1 MGEVADTMTKKK
13 KKGRPS
19 LLDLQKRA
27 IKQQQLQQQQ
37 NNHHDDPRSGSKNPN
52 SPNSG
57 TRSKRRN
64 PNPNGVSSSGS
75 PWIKDEDEE
84 DDDERREK
92 KHRLLHGLNSHS
104 HRHSPNSQSG
114 GSDLNL
120 DETPV
125 NRRKIGGGGGGS
137 GFTGEKGT
145 KATDILQGSPV
156 ESGPTTPL
164 PDKKLLVFILDRL
177 QKKDTYGVYS
187 DPVDPE
193 ELPDYHEII
202 TNPMDFSTVR
212 KKLDSGAYASLEQFE
227 FDSFELVRLLLV
239 LKFLWKLLGIF
250 IFKFSCSFLYGDPLL
265 DVVWRLGVHV
275 LCSLGCRRNADPKVV
290 FRSSV
295 PSGPATLQGDVFLI
309 CSNAMEYNSSD
320 TVYYRQA
327 RAIQELAKKD
337 FENLRQDSDDEEPQ
351 SQQEQQQPKV
361 ARRGRPPKKQ
371 PEPSSIDRTASE
383 LSADALIPGGD
394 SSNKFSGAYNLR
406 KTPPSNKFRQAE
418 TSVRINHNSET
429 QSGWSVDWENEF
441 PPSVVK
447 AVNKYGMKH
456 FNVDDNRRDTYN
468 HLPTST
474 QEPSVLTTLEDELKQ
489 LIPVGLNT
497 EYGYARSLARYAAN
511 LGPVA
516 WKVASK
522 RIGTALPSGV
532 KFGLGWVGDNPAG
545 TEEDEPQKQTV
556 LVPSLGKQK
565 CSNDLASGDHS
576 NRILSPTAS
585 VSSAFIGNRH
595 SSAQGIEEIAP
606 SRVLNR
612 ETEFPSSSTSRQ
624 AGPLIKPESSNRG
637 FSGFSHSPSPMI
649 GATSQQQQ
657 NLTNESIPG
666 SQQQGLLFPYNKQ
679 EFHRFPPDLNA
690 RLVSPNSPGAN
701 QQTSSSSSQHPD
713 LALQL

>member
-1 MGEVADTMTKKK
+1 MGEVAETMTKKK

-27 IKQQQLQQQQ
+27 IKQQQQLQQQHHR
-37 NNHHDDPRSGSKNPN
+37 NNNNRDDHHRSGSKNPN

-57 TRSKRRN
+57 TRSKRGN

-75 PWIKDEDEE
+75 PLSEE
-84 DDDERREK
+84 DDDEDERREK
-92 KHRLLHGLNSHS
+92 KHKLLYGLNSHS
-104 HRHSPNSQSG
+104 NRHSPNPQSR

-125 NRRKIGGGGGGS
+125 NRRKIVGGGGGS
-137 GFTGEKGT
+137 GFTGEKAS
-145 KATDILQGSPV
+145 KATDILQESPV
-156 ESGPTTPL
+156 ESGGPTTPL
-164 PDKKLLVFILDRL
+164 PDKQLLVFILDRL

-202 TNPMDFSTVR
+202 TNPMDFSTLR

-227 FDSFELVRLLLV
+227 
-239 LKFLWKLLGIF
+239 
-250 IFKFSCSFLYGDPLL
+250 
-265 DVVWRLGVHV
+265 
-275 LCSLGCRRNADPKVV
+275 
-290 FRSSV
+290 
-295 PSGPATLQGDVFLI
+295 GDVFLI

-337 FENLRQDSDDEEPQ
+337 FENLRRDSDDEEPQ
-351 SQQEQQQPKV
+351 SQQEQQQQQPKV
-361 ARRGRPPKKQ
+361 ARRGRPPKKHL
-371 PEPSSIDRTASE
+371 EPSSIDRTASE
-383 LSADALIPGGD
+383 ISADAALIPGGD
-394 SSNKFSGAYNLR
+394 SSNRFSGAYNLR
-406 KTPPSNKFRQAE
+406 KTPPSHKFRQAE

-456 FNVDDNRRDTYN
+456 FNVDENRRDTYN

-489 LIPVGLNT
+489 LIPVGLTT

-516 WKVASK
+516 WKMASK
-522 RIGTALPSGV
+522 RIETVLPPGI
-532 KFGLGWVGDNPAG
+532 KYGPGWVEENPAG
-545 TEEDEPQKQTV
+545 TEEAEPQKQTV
-556 LVPSLGKQK
+556 LGKQK
-565 CSNDLASGDHS
+565 CSNDLASDDHT
-576 NRILSPTAS
+576 NRILSPTSS

-595 SSAQGIEEIAP
+595 SSSSFQGIEVTAP
-606 SRVLNR
+606 SRA
-612 ETEFPSSSTSRQ
+612 FPSSSRQ
-624 AGPLIKPESSNRG
+624 AGPLIKPESSNGLTRG
-637 FSGFSHSPSPMI
+637 FSGFSHTPTPMV
-649 GATSQQQQ
+649 GVTRQQQP
-657 NLTNESIPG
+657 NLTNETMPG
-666 SQQQGLLFPYNKQ
+666 SQQQQGLLFPYNKQ
-679 EFHRFPPDLNA
+679 EFDRFPPDLNA

-701 QQTSSSSSQHPD
+701 QQTGSSSSQHPD

>member
-1 MGEVADTMTKKK
+1 MGEVAETMTKKK

-37 NNHHDDPRSGSKNPN
+37 QQHHHRNNNHDDHRSGSKNPN

-57 TRSKRRN
+57 ARSKRRN
-64 PNPNGVSSSGS
+64 PNPNGVSSSDS
-75 PWIKDEDEE
+75 PLSDE

-92 KHRLLHGLNSHS
+92 KHKLLYGLNSHS
-104 HRHSPNSQSG
+104 NRHSPNSQSR
-114 GSDLNL
+114 GSDPNL
-120 DETPV
+120 DESPV
-125 NRRKIGGGGGGS
+125 NRRKIGVGGGGS
-137 GFTGEKGT
+137 GFTGEKAS

-156 ESGPTTPL
+156 ESGGPTTPL
-164 PDKKLLVFILDRL
+164 PDKQLLVFILDRL

-227 FDSFELVRLLLV
+227 
-239 LKFLWKLLGIF
+239 
-250 IFKFSCSFLYGDPLL
+250 
-265 DVVWRLGVHV
+265 
-275 LCSLGCRRNADPKVV
+275 
-290 FRSSV
+290 
-295 PSGPATLQGDVFLI
+295 GDVFLI

-351 SQQEQQQPKV
+351 SQQEQQQQQPKV

-371 PEPSSIDRTASE
+371 LEPSSIDRTASE
-383 LSADALIPGGD
+383 ISADALIPGGD
-394 SSNKFSGAYNLR
+394 SSNRFSGAYNLR
-406 KTPPSNKFRQAE
+406 KTPPSHKFRQAE

-468 HLPTST
+468 QLPTST

-489 LIPVGLNT
+489 LIPVGLTT

-511 LGPVA
+511 LGPAA
-516 WKVASK
+516 WKIASK
-522 RIGTALPSGV
+522 RIETVLPPGI
-532 KFGLGWVGDNPAG
+532 KYGPGWVEENPAG
-545 TEEDEPQKQTV
+545 TEEDEPRKQTV
-556 LVPSLGKQK
+556 LGKQK
-565 CSNDLASGDHS
+565 CSNDLASDDHS

-595 SSAQGIEEIAP
+595 SSSSQGIEETAP
-606 SRVLNR
+606 SRV
-612 ETEFPSSSTSRQ
+612 FPSSSSSRQ
-624 AGPLIKPESSNRG
+624 AGPLIKPESSNGLTRG
-637 FSGFSHSPSPMI
+637 FGGFSHTPSPMVGVTRQKQPNI
-649 GATSQQQQ
+649 TSE
-657 NLTNESIPG
+657 TIPV
-666 SQQQGLLFPYNKQ
+666 SQQQGLFFPYNKQ
-679 EFHRFPPDLNA
+679 EFDRFPPDLNA
-690 RLVSPNSPGAN
+690 RLVSPSSPGAN
-701 QQTSSSSSQHPD
+701 QQTGSSSSQHPD

>member
-1 MGEVADTMTKKK
+1 MST
-13 KKGRPS
+13 
-19 LLDLQKRA
+19 
-27 IKQQQLQQQQ
+27 QQHHR
-37 NNHHDDPRSGSKNPN
+37 NNHDDPRSGPQNPN

-75 PWIKDEDEE
+75 PWIKDDDEE

-120 DETPV
+120 DETPEASF
-125 NRRKIGGGGGGS
+125 NRRKIGGGGGGGS
-137 GFTGEKGT
+137 GFAGEKAS

-227 FDSFELVRLLLV
+227 
-239 LKFLWKLLGIF
+239 
-250 IFKFSCSFLYGDPLL
+250 
-265 DVVWRLGVHV
+265 
-275 LCSLGCRRNADPKVV
+275 
-290 FRSSV
+290 
-295 PSGPATLQGDVFLI
+295 GDVFLI

-351 SQQEQQQPKV
+351 SQQEQQQQQQQQPKV

-383 LSADALIPGGD
+383 ISADALIPGGD

-468 HLPTST
+468 HLSTST

-516 WKVASK
+516 WKIASK
-522 RIGTALPSGV
+522 RIGTALPPGV
-532 KFGLGWVGDNPAG
+532 KFGPGWVGDNPSG
-545 TEEDEPQKQTV
+545 TEEDDSQKQT
-556 LVPSLGKQK
+556 LLGKQK
-565 CSNDLASGDHS
+565 CSNDLASDDHS
-576 NRILSPTAS
+576 NRILSPAAS

-595 SSAQGIEEIAP
+595 SSSAQGIEETAP
-606 SRVLNR
+606 SRVLVS
-612 ETEFPSSSTSRQ
+612 EFPSSSSSRQ

-649 GATSQQQQ
+649 GVTSQQQP
-657 NLTNESIPG
+657 NSTTEAVPG

-690 RLVSPNSPGAN
+690 RIVSPNSPGAN

>member
-27 IKQQQLQQQQ
+27 IKQQQLQQHRNQDD
-37 NNHHDDPRSGSKNPN
+37 HHQHHRSGSKNPN
-52 SPNSG
+52 SLNHAPNSAS
-57 TRSKRRN
+57 RSKRRN
-64 PNPNGVSSSGS
+64 PNSNGDS
-75 PWIKDEDEE
+75 PWIKDEDDNNNIEDN

-92 KHRLLHGLNSHS
+92 KHKLLHGLNSHHQS
-104 HRHSPNSQSG
+104 HRHSPNSQS
-114 GSDLNL
+114 DLNL
-120 DETPV
+120 DETPEASV
-125 NRRKIGGGGGGS
+125 KFSGGS
-137 GFTGEKGT
+137 NHTGEKAS

-212 KKLDSGAYASLEQFE
+212 KKLDSAAYASLEQFE
-227 FDSFELVRLLLV
+227 R
-239 LKFLWKLLGIF
+239 
-250 IFKFSCSFLYGDPLL
+250 
-265 DVVWRLGVHV
+265 
-275 LCSLGCRRNADPKVV
+275 
-290 FRSSV
+290 
-295 PSGPATLQGDVFLI
+295 DVFLI
-309 CSNAMEYNSSD
+309 CTNAMEYNSSD

-351 SQQEQQQPKV
+351 SSQQQQQQPKV

-383 LSADALIPGGD
+383 ISADTLGGGD

-406 KTPPSNKFRQAE
+406 KAPPYKFRQAE
-418 TSVRINHNSET
+418 SSVRINNNSET
-429 QSGWSVDWENEF
+429 QSGWSIDWENEF
-441 PPSVVK
+441 PSSVVK

-468 HLPTST
+468 HLSTSS

-516 WKVASK
+516 WKVASR
-522 RIGTALPSGV
+522 RIETVLPPGI
-532 KFGLGWVGDNPAG
+532 KFGLGWVGENPAG
-545 TEEDEPQKQTV
+545 PEEDDNSQKQN
-556 LVPSLGKQK
+556 LVMSSGKQK
-565 CSNDLASGDHS
+565 CSNDLASDDHS

-595 SSAQGIEEIAP
+595 SSSQTIEETAP
-606 SRVLNR
+606 PPARVLNP
-612 ETEFPSSSTSRQ
+612 ETDHPSSSSSRQ
-624 AGPLIKPESSNRG
+624 AGPLIKLENSNGLIRG
-637 FSGFSHSPSPMI
+637 FGGFSHNANQMLGTARQQQQQEEANVSNEATPS
-649 GATSQQQQ
+649 SQQQQ
-657 NLTNESIPG
+657 
-666 SQQQGLLFPYNKQ
+666 GLMFPYTKQ

-690 RLVSPNSPGAN
+690 RLVSPNSPGSN
-701 QQTSSSSSQHPD
+701 QQTGSSSSQHPD

>member
-27 IKQQQLQQQQ
+27 IKQQQQQHR
-37 NNHHDDPRSGSKNPN
+37 NNNNDDPRSGSKNPN
-52 SPNSG
+52 SPTS
-57 TRSKRRN
+57 RSKRRN

-75 PWIKDEDEE
+75 PWIKDEDDE
-84 DDDERREK
+84 DERREK

-114 GSDLNL
+114 GSDLNR
-120 DETPV
+120 DEAPEGSV
-125 NRRKIGGGGGGS
+125 NRRKIGGGGS
-137 GFTGEKGT
+137 GFTGEKAS
-145 KATDILQGSPV
+145 KATDIPQGSPV

-212 KKLDSGAYASLEQFE
+212 KKLDSGAYASFEQFE
-227 FDSFELVRLLLV
+227 
-239 LKFLWKLLGIF
+239 
-250 IFKFSCSFLYGDPLL
+250 
-265 DVVWRLGVHV
+265 
-275 LCSLGCRRNADPKVV
+275 
-290 FRSSV
+290 
-295 PSGPATLQGDVFLI
+295 GDVFLI

-351 SQQEQQQPKV
+351 SQQEQQQQQQQPKV
-361 ARRGRPPKKQ
+361 PRRGRPPKKQ
-371 PEPSSIDRTASE
+371 PEPSSLDRTASE
-383 LSADALIPGGD
+383 ISADALIPG
-394 SSNKFSGAYNLR
+394 SYNLR

-456 FNVDDNRRDTYN
+456 FNVDENRRDTYN
-468 HLPTST
+468 HLPAST

-516 WKVASK
+516 WKIASK
-522 RIGTALPSGV
+522 RIGTTLPSGV
-532 KFGLGWVGDNPAG
+532 KFGQGWVGENPAG
-545 TEEDEPQKQTV
+545 TEEDDPQKQTV
-556 LVPSLGKQK
+556 VMPSLGKQK
-565 CSNDLASGDHS
+565 FSNDLPSDDHS

-595 SSAQGIEEIAP
+595 SSSQGIEETAP
-606 SRVLNR
+606 AARVLNR
-612 ETEFPSSSTSRQ
+612 ETEFPSSSSSRQ
-624 AGPLIKPESSNRG
+624 GGPLIKPESSNRG

-649 GATSQQQQ
+649 GVTSQQQA
-657 NLTNESIPG
+657 NLTNEAIPG

-690 RLVSPNSPGAN
+690 RIVSPNSPGAN

>member
-1 MGEVADTMTKKK
+1 MGEVAETMTKKK

-27 IKQQQLQQQQ
+27 IKQQQQQQHHR
-37 NNHHDDPRSGSKNPN
+37 NNHDDHRSGSKNPN

-64 PNPNGVSSSGS
+64 PNPNGVSSSDS
-75 PWIKDEDEE
+75 PLSEE

-92 KHRLLHGLNSHS
+92 KHKLLYGLNSHS
-104 HRHSPNSQSG
+104 NRHSPNPQSR

-120 DETPV
+120 EETPV
-125 NRRKIGGGGGGS
+125 NRRKIGGDGGGGS
-137 GFTGEKGT
+137 GFTGEKAS

-156 ESGPTTPL
+156 ESGGPTTTL
-164 PDKKLLVFILDRL
+164 PDKQLLVFILDRL

-212 KKLDSGAYASLEQFE
+212 KKLDSGAYATLEQFE
-227 FDSFELVRLLLV
+227 LVPLSLSAV
-239 LKFLWKLLGIF
+239 LKFQLQKVLLLGIF
-250 IFKFSCSFLYGDPLL
+250 ISERSYSFLWLV
-265 DVVWRLGVHV
+265 DVVCVH
-275 LCSLGCRRNADPKVV
+275 
-290 FRSSV
+290 
-295 PSGPATLQGDVFLI
+295 GDVFLI

-337 FENLRQDSDDEEPQ
+337 FENLRRDSDDEEPQ
-351 SQQEQQQPKV
+351 SQQDQQQQPKV
-361 ARRGRPPKKQ
+361 ARRGRPPKKH

-383 LSADALIPGGD
+383 ISADALIPGGD
-394 SSNKFSGAYNLR
+394 GSNRFSGAYNLR
-406 KTPPSNKFRQAE
+406 KTPPSHKFRQAE

-456 FNVDDNRRDTYN
+456 FNVDENKRDTYN
-468 HLPTST
+468 HLPAST

-489 LIPVGLNT
+489 LIPVGLTT

-516 WKVASK
+516 WKIASK
-522 RIGTALPSGV
+522 RIETVLPPGI
-532 KFGLGWVGDNPAG
+532 KYGPGWVEENPAG
-545 TEEDEPQKQTV
+545 TEEDNEPQKQTV
-556 LVPSLGKQK
+556 LGKHK
-565 CSNDLASGDHS
+565 CSNDLASNDYS

-595 SSAQGIEEIAP
+595 SSSQGIEETAAP
-606 SRVLNR
+606 SRA
-612 ETEFPSSSTSRQ
+612 FPSASSSRQ
-624 AGPLIKPESSNRG
+624 AGPMIKPESSINGLTRG
-637 FSGFSHSPSPMI
+637 FSGFGHSPSPMI
-649 GATSQQQQ
+649 GATRQKQP
-657 NLTNESIPG
+657 NLANETMPG
-666 SQQQGLLFPYNKQ
+666 PQQQGMLFPYNKQ
-679 EFHRFPPDLNA
+679 EFDRFPPDLNA
-690 RLVSPNSPGAN
+690 MLVSPNSPGAN
-701 QQTSSSSSQHPD
+701 QQTGSSSSQHPD

>member
-1 MGEVADTMTKKK
+1 MEKAHIFSCGLLELMMMMLFDN
-13 KKGRPS
+13 S
-19 LLDLQKRA
+19 LQ
-27 IKQQQLQQQQ
+27 
-37 NNHHDDPRSGSKNPN
+37 
-52 SPNSG
+52 
-57 TRSKRRN
+57 
-64 PNPNGVSSSGS
+64 
-75 PWIKDEDEE
+75 
-84 DDDERREK
+84 
-92 KHRLLHGLNSHS
+92 
-104 HRHSPNSQSG
+104 
-114 GSDLNL
+114 
-120 DETPV
+120 
-125 NRRKIGGGGGGS
+125 
-137 GFTGEKGT
+137 GEKGS
-145 KATDILQGSPV
+145 KATDILQGSPG

-202 TNPMDFSTVR
+202 TNPMDFSTLR

-227 FDSFELVRLLLV
+227 
-239 LKFLWKLLGIF
+239 
-250 IFKFSCSFLYGDPLL
+250 
-265 DVVWRLGVHV
+265 
-275 LCSLGCRRNADPKVV
+275 
-290 FRSSV
+290 
-295 PSGPATLQGDVFLI
+295 GDVFLI

-351 SQQEQQQPKV
+351 SQQEQQQQQQQQPKV

-371 PEPSSIDRTASE
+371 LEPSSIDRTASE
-383 LSADALIPGGD
+383 ISADALIP
-394 SSNKFSGAYNLR
+394 GAYNLR

-516 WKVASK
+516 WKIASK

-532 KFGLGWVGDNPAG
+532 KFGVGWVGDNPTG
-545 TEEDEPQKQTV
+545 TEEEDPQKQT
-556 LVPSLGKQK
+556 PSLGKQK
-565 CSNDLASGDHS
+565 CFNDLASGDHS
-576 NRILSPTAS
+576 NRIISPTAS

-595 SSAQGIEEIAP
+595 SSSAQGIEETAQT
-606 SRVLNR
+606 RGMMDR
-612 ETEFPSSSTSRQ
+612 ETEYPSSSSSSRQ

-637 FSGFSHSPSPMI
+637 FSGFNHSPSPMI
-649 GATSQQQQ
+649 GATGQQQP
-657 NLTNESIPG
+657 NSTTKAIPG
-666 SQQQGLLFPYNKQ
+666 LQQQGLLFPYNKQ

-690 RLVSPNSPGAN
+690 RIVSPNSPGAN

>member
-1 MGEVADTMTKKK
+1 MGEVAETMTKKK

-37 NNHHDDPRSGSKNPN
+37 HHRNNRDDHRSASKNPN

-57 TRSKRRN
+57 ARSKRRN

-75 PWIKDEDEE
+75 PLSEE

-92 KHRLLHGLNSHS
+92 KHKLLYGLNSHS
-104 HRHSPNSQSG
+104 NRHSPNSQSR
-114 GSDLNL
+114 GSDPNL
-120 DETPV
+120 DESPI

-137 GFTGEKGT
+137 GFTGEKAS

-156 ESGPTTPL
+156 ESGGPTTPL
-164 PDKKLLVFILDRL
+164 PDKQLLVFILDRL

-202 TNPMDFSTVR
+202 TNPMDFSTLR
-212 KKLDSGAYASLEQFE
+212 KKLDAGAYASLEQFE
-227 FDSFELVRLLLV
+227 
-239 LKFLWKLLGIF
+239 
-250 IFKFSCSFLYGDPLL
+250 
-265 DVVWRLGVHV
+265 
-275 LCSLGCRRNADPKVV
+275 
-290 FRSSV
+290 
-295 PSGPATLQGDVFLI
+295 GDVFLI

-337 FENLRQDSDDEEPQ
+337 FENLRRDSDDEEPQ
-351 SQQEQQQPKV
+351 SQQEQQQQQPKV

-371 PEPSSIDRTASE
+371 LEQSSIDRTASE
-383 LSADALIPGGD
+383 ISADALIPGGD
-394 SSNKFSGAYNLR
+394 SSNRFSGAYNLR
-406 KTPPSNKFRQAE
+406 TTPPSHKFRQAE

-456 FNVDDNRRDTYN
+456 FNVDENRRDTYN

-489 LIPVGLNT
+489 LIPVGLTT

-511 LGPVA
+511 LGPAA
-516 WKVASK
+516 WKIASK
-522 RIGTALPSGV
+522 RIETVLPPGI
-532 KFGLGWVGDNPAG
+532 KYGPGWVEENPAG
-545 TEEDEPQKQTV
+545 TEENETRKQAV
-556 LVPSLGKQK
+556 LGKQK
-565 CSNDLASGDHS
+565 CSNDLASDDHT

-595 SSAQGIEEIAP
+595 SSSSQGIEETTAP
-606 SRVLNR
+606 SRA
-612 ETEFPSSSTSRQ
+612 FPSASSSRQ
-624 AGPLIKPESSNRG
+624 TGPLIKPESSNGLTRG

-649 GATSQQQQ
+649 GVTRQQQP
-657 NLTNESIPG
+657 NLTNETMQG

-679 EFHRFPPDLNA
+679 EFDRFPPDLNA
-690 RLVSPNSPGAN
+690 RLVSPNSPGPN
-701 QQTSSSSSQHPD
+701 QQTGSSSSQHPD

>member
-27 IKQQQLQQQQ
+27 LKQQQLQHHHHHQ
-37 NNHHDDPRSGSKNPN
+37 HDDLRSGASKNP
-52 SPNSG
+52 SSLFHSSS
-57 TRSKRRN
+57 RSKRRN
-64 PNPNGVSSSGS
+64 PNSNGVSSDS
-75 PWIKDEDEE
+75 PSIKDDDDGEFHNNDE

-120 DETPV
+120 DETPEAAV
-125 NRRKIGGGGGGS
+125 NRRKIAGS
-137 GFTGEKGT
+137 DYTGEKAS

-212 KKLDSGAYASLEQFE
+212 KKLESGAYASLEQFE
-227 FDSFELVRLLLV
+227 R
-239 LKFLWKLLGIF
+239 
-250 IFKFSCSFLYGDPLL
+250 
-265 DVVWRLGVHV
+265 
-275 LCSLGCRRNADPKVV
+275 
-290 FRSSV
+290 
-295 PSGPATLQGDVFLI
+295 DVFLI
-309 CSNAMEYNSSD
+309 CANAMEYNSAD

-351 SQQEQQQPKV
+351 NQQNQQQQQQQQQPKV

-383 LSADALIPGGD
+383 ISADALIPGGD

-406 KTPPSNKFRQAE
+406 KAPPLYKFRQAE
-418 TSVRINHNSET
+418 SSVRINHNSET
-429 QSGWSVDWENEF
+429 QSGSGWSIDWENEF
-441 PPSVVK
+441 PSSVVK

-468 HLPTST
+468 HLSTST

-497 EYGYARSLARYAAN
+497 EYGYARSLSRYAAN

-516 WKVASK
+516 WKIASR
-522 RIGTALPSGV
+522 RIETVLPSGI
-532 KFGLGWVGDNPAG
+532 KFGFGWVGENPAG
-545 TEEDEPQKQTV
+545 PEEDDSQKQN
-556 LVPSLGKQK
+556 LLMSSGKQK
-565 CSNDLASGDHS
+565 CSNDLASDDHS

-585 VSSAFIGNRH
+585 VSSAFIGNRQH
-595 SSAQGIEEIAP
+595 SSSQGVEETAP
-606 SRVLNR
+606 PPARALNQ
-612 ETEFPSSSTSRQ
+612 ETEYPSSSSSRQ
-624 AGPLIKPESSNRG
+624 SGLPINPEGSNGLIRG
-637 FSGFSHSPSPMI
+637 FGGFSHNPNQMFGI
-649 GATSQQQQ
+649 ARQQQP
-657 NLTNESIPG
+657 NKTNEATPG
-666 SQQQGLLFPYNKQ
+666 SQQQGLLFPHKQ

-690 RLVSPNSPGAN
+690 RLVSPNSPGSN
-701 QQTSSSSSQHPD
+701 QQTGSSSSQHPD

>member
-27 IKQQQLQQQQ
+27 IKQQQLQQQHHR
-37 NNHHDDPRSGSKNPN
+37 NNHDDPRSASQNPN

-64 PNPNGVSSSGS
+64 PNPNGVSSSDA
-75 PWIKDEDEE
+75 PWIKDDDEE

-92 KHRLLHGLNSHS
+92 KHRLLHGLNSHY

-120 DETPV
+120 DETPEASF
-125 NRRKIGGGGGGS
+125 NRRKIGVGGGGS
-137 GFTGEKGT
+137 GFTGEKAS

-227 FDSFELVRLLLV
+227 
-239 LKFLWKLLGIF
+239 
-250 IFKFSCSFLYGDPLL
+250 
-265 DVVWRLGVHV
+265 
-275 LCSLGCRRNADPKVV
+275 
-290 FRSSV
+290 
-295 PSGPATLQGDVFLI
+295 GDVFLI

-337 FENLRQDSDDEEPQ
+337 FENLRQESDDEEPQ
-351 SQQEQQQPKV
+351 SQQEQQQQQQQQPKV

-383 LSADALIPGGD
+383 ISADALIPGGD

-468 HLPTST
+468 HLSTCT

-516 WKVASK
+516 WKIASK

-532 KFGLGWVGDNPAG
+532 KFGLGWVGDNPSG
-545 TEEDEPQKQTV
+545 TEEDDDHQKQT
-556 LVPSLGKQK
+556 LLGKQK
-565 CSNDLASGDHS
+565 CSNDLASDDHS
-576 NRILSPTAS
+576 NRILSPAAS

-595 SSAQGIEEIAP
+595 SSSAQGIEETAP
-606 SRVLNR
+606 SRVLVS
-612 ETEFPSSSTSRQ
+612 EFPSSSSSRQ
-624 AGPLIKPESSNRG
+624 AGPLIKPESSNRR

-649 GATSQQQQ
+649 GVTSQQQP
-657 NLTNESIPG
+657 NSTTEAVPG

-690 RLVSPNSPGAN
+690 RIVSPNSPGAN

>member
-27 IKQQQLQQQQ
+27 IKQQQLQQQ
-37 NNHHDDPRSGSKNPN
+37 HRSHDEPVDDHRSGSKNPN
-52 SPNSG
+52 SLNPQPNSG
-57 TRSKRRN
+57 SRSKRRN
-64 PNPNGVSSSGS
+64 PNPNGVSSDS
-75 PWIKDEDEE
+75 PWIKDDEDGEEE

-120 DETPV
+120 DEPSETPEASV
-125 NRRKIGGGGGGS
+125 NRRKIGGGAHGS
-137 GFTGEKGT
+137 GYTGEKAS

-212 KKLDSGAYASLEQFE
+212 KKLDSGAYGSLEQFE
-227 FDSFELVRLLLV
+227 
-239 LKFLWKLLGIF
+239 
-250 IFKFSCSFLYGDPLL
+250 
-265 DVVWRLGVHV
+265 
-275 LCSLGCRRNADPKVV
+275 
-290 FRSSV
+290 
-295 PSGPATLQGDVFLI
+295 GDVFLI
-309 CSNAMEYNSSD
+309 CTNAMEYNSAD

-351 SQQEQQQPKV
+351 NQQQQQQQPKV

-371 PEPSSIDRTASE
+371 PEQSSIVRTASE
-383 LSADALIPGGD
+383 ISADALVPGGD

-406 KTPPSNKFRQAE
+406 KTPPSYKFRQAE
-418 TSVRINHNSET
+418 TSVRVNHNSET
-429 QSGWSVDWENEF
+429 QSGWSIDWENEF

-468 HLPTST
+468 HLSTST
-474 QEPSVLTTLEDELKQ
+474 QEPSVLMTLEDELKQ

-516 WKVASK
+516 WKIASR
-522 RIGTALPSGV
+522 RIETVLPSGI
-532 KFGLGWVGDNPAG
+532 KFGLGWVGENPAG
-545 TEEDEPQKQTV
+545 AEEDDSQKQAV
-556 LVPSLGKQK
+556 LMPSLGKQK
-565 CSNDLASGDHS
+565 CSNDLASDDHS

-595 SSAQGIEEIAP
+595 TSSQGIEETAP
-606 SRVLNR
+606 ARVLNP
-612 ETEFPSSSTSRQ
+612 ETDYPSSSSRQ
-624 AGPLIKPESSNRG
+624 SSLPLIKPESSNGLTRG
-637 FSGFSHSPSPMI
+637 FSGFSHSPSPMLGI
-649 GATSQQQQ
+649 TRQQQS
-657 NLTNESIPG
+657 NLTNEAMPG
-666 SQQQGLLFPYNKQ
+666 SQQQGSLFPYNKQ

-690 RLVSPNSPGAN
+690 RLVSPNSPGSN
-701 QQTSSSSSQHPD
+701 PQTGSSSSQHPD

>member
-27 IKQQQLQQQQ
+27 IKQQQLQQQHHR
-37 NNHHDDPRSGSKNPN
+37 NNHDDPRSASQNPN

-64 PNPNGVSSSGS
+64 PNPNGVSSSDA
-75 PWIKDEDEE
+75 PWIKDDDEE

-92 KHRLLHGLNSHS
+92 KHRLLHGLNSHY

-120 DETPV
+120 DETPEASF
-125 NRRKIGGGGGGS
+125 NRRKIGVGGGGS
-137 GFTGEKGT
+137 GFTGEKAS

-227 FDSFELVRLLLV
+227 
-239 LKFLWKLLGIF
+239 
-250 IFKFSCSFLYGDPLL
+250 
-265 DVVWRLGVHV
+265 
-275 LCSLGCRRNADPKVV
+275 
-290 FRSSV
+290 
-295 PSGPATLQGDVFLI
+295 GDVFLI

-337 FENLRQDSDDEEPQ
+337 FENLRQESDDEEPQ
-351 SQQEQQQPKV
+351 SQQEQQQQQQQPKV

-383 LSADALIPGGD
+383 ISADALIPGGD

-418 TSVRINHNSET
+418 TSVRINHNCET

-468 HLPTST
+468 HLSTCT

-516 WKVASK
+516 WKIASK

-532 KFGLGWVGDNPAG
+532 KFGLGWVGDNPSG
-545 TEEDEPQKQTV
+545 TEEDDDHQKQT
-556 LVPSLGKQK
+556 LLGKQK
-565 CSNDLASGDHS
+565 CSNDLASDDHS
-576 NRILSPTAS
+576 NRILSPAAS

-595 SSAQGIEEIAP
+595 SSSAQGIEETAP
-606 SRVLNR
+606 SRVLVS
-612 ETEFPSSSTSRQ
+612 EFPSSSSSRQ
-624 AGPLIKPESSNRG
+624 AGPLIKPESSNRR

-649 GATSQQQQ
+649 GVTSQQQP
-657 NLTNESIPG
+657 NSTTEAVPG

-690 RLVSPNSPGAN
+690 RIVSPNSPGAN

>member
-37 NNHHDDPRSGSKNPN
+37 HHRNNHDDPRSGPQNPN

-75 PWIKDEDEE
+75 PWIKDDDEE

-120 DETPV
+120 DETPEASF
-125 NRRKIGGGGGGS
+125 NRRKIGGGGGGGS
-137 GFTGEKGT
+137 GFAGEKAS

-227 FDSFELVRLLLV
+227 
-239 LKFLWKLLGIF
+239 
-250 IFKFSCSFLYGDPLL
+250 
-265 DVVWRLGVHV
+265 
-275 LCSLGCRRNADPKVV
+275 
-290 FRSSV
+290 
-295 PSGPATLQGDVFLI
+295 GDVFLI

-351 SQQEQQQPKV
+351 SQQEQQQQQQQQPKV

-383 LSADALIPGGD
+383 ISADALIPGGD

-468 HLPTST
+468 HLSTST

-516 WKVASK
+516 WKIASK
-522 RIGTALPSGV
+522 RIGTALPSGI
-532 KFGLGWVGDNPAG
+532 KFGLGWVGDNPSG
-545 TEEDEPQKQTV
+545 TEEDDPQKLT
-556 LVPSLGKQK
+556 LLGKQK
-565 CSNDLASGDHS
+565 CSNDLASDDHS
-576 NRILSPTAS
+576 NRILSPAAS

-595 SSAQGIEEIAP
+595 SSSAQGIEETAP
-606 SRVLNR
+606 SRVLVS
-612 ETEFPSSSTSRQ
+612 EFPSSSSSRQ

-637 FSGFSHSPSPMI
+637 FSHSPSPMI
-649 GATSQQQQ
+649 GVTSQQQP
-657 NLTNESIPG
+657 NSTTEAVPG

-690 RLVSPNSPGAN
+690 RIVSPNSPGAN

>member
-64 PNPNGVSSSGS
+64 PNPNGVSSSDS
-75 PWIKDEDEE
+75 PWIKDDGDEE

-120 DETPV
+120 DETPEASF

-137 GFTGEKGT
+137 GLFTGEKAS

-187 DPVDPE
+187 DPVDPD

-227 FDSFELVRLLLV
+227 
-239 LKFLWKLLGIF
+239 
-250 IFKFSCSFLYGDPLL
+250 
-265 DVVWRLGVHV
+265 
-275 LCSLGCRRNADPKVV
+275 
-290 FRSSV
+290 
-295 PSGPATLQGDVFLI
+295 GDVFLI

-351 SQQEQQQPKV
+351 SQQEQQQQQQQPKV

-371 PEPSSIDRTASE
+371 LEPSSIDRTASE
-383 LSADALIPGGD
+383 ISADALIPGGD

-474 QEPSVLTTLEDELKQ
+474 QEPSVLATLEDELKQ

-497 EYGYARSLARYAAN
+497 EYGYARSLARFAAN

-532 KFGLGWVGDNPAG
+532 KFGVGWVGDNPAG

-556 LVPSLGKQK
+556 LIPSLGKQK

-595 SSAQGIEEIAP
+595 SSSQGVEEIAQA
-606 SRVLNR
+606 RGGMDR
-612 ETEFPSSSTSRQ
+612 ETEYPSSSSSSRQ
-624 AGPLIKPESSNRG
+624 AGPLIKPESSNGLTRG
-637 FSGFSHSPSPMI
+637 FGGFSHSPSPMI

-690 RLVSPNSPGAN
+690 RIVSPNSPGTN

>member
-1 MGEVADTMTKKK
+1 RLSRRRKRKGEERERRERKRKRERERKMGEVADTMTKKK

-37 NNHHDDPRSGSKNPN
+37 QHHHQEDDDHHHQHRSGSKNPN
-52 SPNSG
+52 SLNHGANSAS
-57 TRSKRRN
+57 RSKRRN
-64 PNPNGVSSSGS
+64 PNSNGVTSDSA
-75 PWIKDEDEE
+75 WIKDEDNSIE
-84 DDDERREK
+84 DNDEDERREK

-104 HRHSPNSQSG
+104 HRHSPNSQS
-114 GSDLNL
+114 DLNL
-120 DETPV
+120 DETPEASA
-125 NRRKIGGGGGGS
+125 NRRKISGGS
-137 GFTGEKGT
+137 NHTGEKAS
-145 KATDILQGSPV
+145 KATDNILQGSPV

-177 QKKDTYGVYS
+177 QKYDTYGVYS

-212 KKLDSGAYASLEQFE
+212 KKLDSGSYASLEQFE
-227 FDSFELVRLLLV
+227 R
-239 LKFLWKLLGIF
+239 
-250 IFKFSCSFLYGDPLL
+250 
-265 DVVWRLGVHV
+265 
-275 LCSLGCRRNADPKVV
+275 
-290 FRSSV
+290 
-295 PSGPATLQGDVFLI
+295 DVFLI
-309 CSNAMEYNSSD
+309 CTNAMEYNSSD

-351 SQQEQQQPKV
+351 NQHSQQQQQPKV
-361 ARRGRPPKKQ
+361 AKRGRPPKKQ

-383 LSADALIPGGD
+383 ISADALIPGGD

-406 KTPPSNKFRQAE
+406 KTPPYKFRQAE
-418 TSVRINHNSET
+418 SSVRINHNSET
-429 QSGWSVDWENEF
+429 QSGWSIDWENEF
-441 PPSVVK
+441 PSSVVK

-456 FNVDDNRRDTYN
+456 FNVDENRRDTYN
-468 HLPTST
+468 NLSTST

-516 WKVASK
+516 WKIASR
-522 RIGTALPSGV
+522 RIETVLPPGI
-532 KFGLGWVGDNPAG
+532 KFGLGWVGENPAG
-545 TEEDEPQKQTV
+545 SEGDDSQKQNLLT
-556 LVPSLGKQK
+556 SIGKQK
-565 CSNDLASGDHS
+565 CSNDLASDDHS

-595 SSAQGIEEIAP
+595 SSSQTIEETAP
-606 SRVLNR
+606 PPARVLNP
-612 ETEFPSSSTSRQ
+612 ETDHASSSSSRQ
-624 AGPLIKPESSNRG
+624 AGPLIKLESSNGVIRG
-637 FSGFSHSPSPMI
+637 FGGFSHNADQML
-649 GATSQQQQ
+649 GTARQQQP
-657 NLTNESIPG
+657 NTSNEATPS
-666 SQQQGLLFPYNKQ
+666 SQQQGLLFPYTKQ

-690 RLVSPNSPGAN
+690 RLVSPNSPGSN
-701 QQTSSSSSQHPD
+701 QQTGSSSSQHPD

>member
-37 NNHHDDPRSGSKNPN
+37 QHKNHQEDDDHNHNNRSGSKNPN
-52 SPNSG
+52 SLNHNPNSAS
-57 TRSKRRN
+57 RSKRRN
-64 PNPNGVSSSGS
+64 PNSNGVSSDS
-75 PWIKDEDEE
+75 PWIKDEAAEE

-92 KHRLLHGLNSHS
+92 KHKLLHGLNSHS

-120 DETPV
+120 D
-125 NRRKIGGGGGGS
+125 RRKIDGGGS
-137 GFTGEKGT
+137 DYTGEKAS

-156 ESGPTTPL
+156 ESGPTTSL

-202 TNPMDFSTVR
+202 TNPMDFSTLR
-212 KKLDSGAYASLEQFE
+212 KKLDSGAYATLEQFE
-227 FDSFELVRLLLV
+227 R
-239 LKFLWKLLGIF
+239 
-250 IFKFSCSFLYGDPLL
+250 
-265 DVVWRLGVHV
+265 
-275 LCSLGCRRNADPKVV
+275 
-290 FRSSV
+290 
-295 PSGPATLQGDVFLI
+295 DVFLI
-309 CSNAMEYNSSD
+309 CTNAMEYNSAD

-351 SQQEQQQPKV
+351 SQQQQQQQPKV

-383 LSADALIPGGD
+383 ISADALIPGD

-406 KTPPSNKFRQAE
+406 KAPPSYKFRQAE
-418 TSVRINHNSET
+418 SSVRINHNSET

-441 PPSVVK
+441 PSSVVK

-468 HLPTST
+468 HLSTST

-489 LIPVGLNT
+489 LIPVGLNM
-497 EYGYARSLARYAAN
+497 EYGYAKSLARYAAN
-511 LGPVA
+511 IGPVA
-516 WKVASK
+516 WKIASR
-522 RIGTALPSGV
+522 RIETVLPSGI
-532 KFGLGWVGDNPAG
+532 KFGQGWVGENPAG
-545 TEEDEPQKQTV
+545 PEEDDSQKQN
-556 LVPSLGKQK
+556 LLMSSGKQK
-565 CSNDLASGDHS
+565 CSNDLASDDHS

-595 SSAQGIEEIAP
+595 SSSQPIEETAP
-606 SRVLNR
+606 PPANP
-612 ETEFPSSSTSRQ
+612 EIDHPSSSSHQ
-624 AGPLIKPESSNRG
+624 AGPLIKTESSNGLIRG
-637 FSGFSHSPSPMI
+637 FSHNANQMLGI
-649 GATSQQQQ
+649 ARQQQPKVS
-657 NLTNESIPG
+657 NEATPG
-666 SQQQGLLFPYNKQ
+666 SQQQGSLFPYTKQ

-690 RLVSPNSPGAN
+690 RLVSPNSPGSN
-701 QQTSSSSSQHPD
+701 QQTGSSSSQHPD

>member
-27 IKQQQLQQQQ
+27 IKQQQQLQQQQ
-37 NNHHDDPRSGSKNPN
+37 QQQQNSHHDDDDDPRSGSKNPN

-57 TRSKRRN
+57 SRSKRRN

-75 PWIKDEDEE
+75 PWIEE

-120 DETPV
+120 DEASV
-125 NRRKIGGGGGGS
+125 NRRRIGGGS
-137 GFTGEKGT
+137 GFTGEKAS
-145 KATDILQGSPV
+145 KATDILQGSPG

-187 DPVDPE
+187 DPVDPD

-202 TNPMDFSTVR
+202 TNPMDFSTLR

-227 FDSFELVRLLLV
+227 
-239 LKFLWKLLGIF
+239 
-250 IFKFSCSFLYGDPLL
+250 
-265 DVVWRLGVHV
+265 
-275 LCSLGCRRNADPKVV
+275 
-290 FRSSV
+290 
-295 PSGPATLQGDVFLI
+295 GDVFLI

-337 FENLRQDSDDEEPQ
+337 FENLRRDSDDEEPQ
-351 SQQEQQQPKV
+351 SQQEQQQQQQQQPKV

-371 PEPSSIDRTASE
+371 PDPSSIDRTASE
-383 LSADALIPGGD
+383 ISADALIPGGD

-429 QSGWSVDWENEF
+429 QSVWSVDWENEF

-456 FNVDDNRRDTYN
+456 FNVDENRRDTYN

-516 WKVASK
+516 WKIASK
-522 RIGTALPSGV
+522 RIGTVLPSGV
-532 KFGLGWVGDNPAG
+532 KFGVGWVGDNPTG
-545 TEEDEPQKQTV
+545 TEEDDPQKQT
-556 LVPSLGKQK
+556 PSLGKQK

-576 NRILSPTAS
+576 NRILSPAAS

-595 SSAQGIEEIAP
+595 TSSAQGIEETAP

-612 ETEFPSSSTSRQ
+612 ETEFPSSSSSSRQ

-637 FSGFSHSPSPMI
+637 FSGFNHCSSSMI
-649 GATSQQQQ
+649 GVTSQQQP
-657 NLTNESIPG
+657 NLTKETVPG

-690 RLVSPNSPGAN
+690 RIVSPNSPGAN

>member
-1 MGEVADTMTKKK
+1 MGEVAETMTKKK

-27 IKQQQLQQQQ
+27 IKQQQQLQQHHR
-37 NNHHDDPRSGSKNPN
+37 NNHDDHRSGSKNPN

-64 PNPNGVSSSGS
+64 TNPNGVSSSDS
-75 PWIKDEDEE
+75 PLSEE

-92 KHRLLHGLNSHS
+92 KHKLLYGLNSHS
-104 HRHSPNSQSG
+104 NRHSPNPQSR

-125 NRRKIGGGGGGS
+125 NRRKIGGDGGGGS
-137 GFTGEKGT
+137 GFTGENAS

-156 ESGPTTPL
+156 ESGGPTTPL
-164 PDKKLLVFILDRL
+164 PDKQLLVFILDRL

-212 KKLDSGAYASLEQFE
+212 KKLDSGAYATLEQFE
-227 FDSFELVRLLLV
+227 
-239 LKFLWKLLGIF
+239 
-250 IFKFSCSFLYGDPLL
+250 
-265 DVVWRLGVHV
+265 
-275 LCSLGCRRNADPKVV
+275 
-290 FRSSV
+290 
-295 PSGPATLQGDVFLI
+295 GDVFLI

-327 RAIQELAKKD
+327 RGIQELAKKD
-337 FENLRQDSDDEEPQ
+337 FENLRRDSDDEEPQ
-351 SQQEQQQPKV
+351 SQQDQQQQQQQQPKV

-383 LSADALIPGGD
+383 ISADALIPGGD
-394 SSNKFSGAYNLR
+394 GSNRFSGAYNLR
-406 KTPPSNKFRQAE
+406 KTPPSHKFRQAE

-456 FNVDDNRRDTYN
+456 FNVDENKRDTYN
-468 HLPTST
+468 HLPAST

-489 LIPVGLNT
+489 LIPVGLTT
-497 EYGYARSLARYAAN
+497 EYGYARSLVRYAAN

-516 WKVASK
+516 WKIASK
-522 RIGTALPSGV
+522 RIETVLPPGI
-532 KFGLGWVGDNPAG
+532 KYGPGWVEENPAG
-545 TEEDEPQKQTV
+545 TEEDNEPQKQTV
-556 LVPSLGKQK
+556 LGKQK
-565 CSNDLASGDHS
+565 CSNDLASNDYS

-595 SSAQGIEEIAP
+595 SSSQGIEETAAP
-606 SRVLNR
+606 SRA
-612 ETEFPSSSTSRQ
+612 FPSASSSRQ
-624 AGPLIKPESSNRG
+624 AGPMIKPESSINGLTRC
-637 FSGFSHSPSPMI
+637 FSGFGHSPSPVI
-649 GATSQQQQ
+649 GATRQKQP
-657 NLTNESIPG
+657 NLANETMPG
-666 SQQQGLLFPYNKQ
+666 PQQQGMLFPYNKQ
-679 EFHRFPPDLNA
+679 ELDRFPPDLNA

-701 QQTSSSSSQHPD
+701 QQTGSSSSQHPD

>member
-1 MGEVADTMTKKK
+1 MGEVAETMTKKK

-27 IKQQQLQQQQ
+27 IKQQQQHHR
-37 NNHHDDPRSGSKNPN
+37 NNHDDHRSGSKNPN

-64 PNPNGVSSSGS
+64 PNPNGVSSSDS
-75 PWIKDEDEE
+75 PLSEE

-92 KHRLLHGLNSHS
+92 KHKLLYGLNSNS
-104 HRHSPNSQSG
+104 NRHSPNPQSR

-125 NRRKIGGGGGGS
+125 NRRKIGGGGGGGS
-137 GFTGEKGT
+137 GFTGEKAS

-156 ESGPTTPL
+156 ESGGPTTPL
-164 PDKKLLVFILDRL
+164 PDKQLLVFILDRL

-212 KKLDSGAYASLEQFE
+212 KKLDSGAYATLEQFE
-227 FDSFELVRLLLV
+227 
-239 LKFLWKLLGIF
+239 
-250 IFKFSCSFLYGDPLL
+250 
-265 DVVWRLGVHV
+265 
-275 LCSLGCRRNADPKVV
+275 
-290 FRSSV
+290 
-295 PSGPATLQGDVFLI
+295 GDVFLI

-337 FENLRQDSDDEEPQ
+337 FENLRRDSDDEEPQ
-351 SQQEQQQPKV
+351 SQQEQQQQPKV

-383 LSADALIPGGD
+383 ISADALIPGGD
-394 SSNKFSGAYNLR
+394 GSNRFSGAYNLR
-406 KTPPSNKFRQAE
+406 KTPPSHKFRQAE

-456 FNVDDNRRDTYN
+456 FNVDENKRDTYN
-468 HLPTST
+468 HLPAST

-489 LIPVGLNT
+489 LIPVGLTT

-516 WKVASK
+516 WKIASK
-522 RIGTALPSGV
+522 RIETVLPPGI
-532 KFGLGWVGDNPAG
+532 KYGPGWVEENPAG
-545 TEEDEPQKQTV
+545 TEEDNDPQK
-556 LVPSLGKQK
+556 KK
-565 CSNDLASGDHS
+565 CSNDLASDNHS

-595 SSAQGIEEIAP
+595 SSSSQGIEETAAP
-606 SRVLNR
+606 SRA
-612 ETEFPSSSTSRQ
+612 FPPASSSRQ
-624 AGPLIKPESSNRG
+624 AGPLIKPESSINGLTRG
-637 FSGFSHSPSPMI
+637 FSGFGHSPSPMI
-649 GATSQQQQ
+649 GATRQKQP
-657 NLTNESIPG
+657 NLANETMPG
-666 SQQQGLLFPYNKQ
+666 PQQQGMLFPYNKQ
-679 EFHRFPPDLNA
+679 EFDRFPPDLNA

-701 QQTSSSSSQHPD
+701 QQTGSSSSQHPD

>member
-1 MGEVADTMTKKK
+1 MGEVAETMTKKK

-27 IKQQQLQQQQ
+27 IKQQQQHHR
-37 NNHHDDPRSGSKNPN
+37 NNHDDHRSGSKNPN

-64 PNPNGVSSSGS
+64 PNPNGVSSSDS
-75 PWIKDEDEE
+75 PLSEE

-92 KHRLLHGLNSHS
+92 KHKLLYGLNSHS
-104 HRHSPNSQSG
+104 NRHSPNPQSR

-125 NRRKIGGGGGGS
+125 NRRKIGGGGGGGS
-137 GFTGEKGT
+137 GFTGEKAS

-156 ESGPTTPL
+156 ESGGPTTPL
-164 PDKKLLVFILDRL
+164 PDKQLLVFILDRL

-212 KKLDSGAYASLEQFE
+212 KKLDSGAYATLEQFE
-227 FDSFELVRLLLV
+227 
-239 LKFLWKLLGIF
+239 
-250 IFKFSCSFLYGDPLL
+250 
-265 DVVWRLGVHV
+265 
-275 LCSLGCRRNADPKVV
+275 
-290 FRSSV
+290 
-295 PSGPATLQGDVFLI
+295 GDVFLI

-337 FENLRQDSDDEEPQ
+337 FENLRRDSDDEEPQ
-351 SQQEQQQPKV
+351 SQQEQQQQPKV

-383 LSADALIPGGD
+383 ISADALIPGGD
-394 SSNKFSGAYNLR
+394 GSNRFSGAYNLR
-406 KTPPSNKFRQAE
+406 KTPPSHKFRQAE

-456 FNVDDNRRDTYN
+456 FNVDENKRDTYN
-468 HLPTST
+468 HLPAST

-489 LIPVGLNT
+489 LIPVGLTT

-516 WKVASK
+516 WKIASK
-522 RIGTALPSGV
+522 RIETVLPPGI
-532 KFGLGWVGDNPAG
+532 KYGPGWVEENPAG
-545 TEEDEPQKQTV
+545 TEEDNDPQK
-556 LVPSLGKQK
+556 KK
-565 CSNDLASGDHS
+565 CSNDLASDNHS

-595 SSAQGIEEIAP
+595 SSSSQGIEETAAP
-606 SRVLNR
+606 SRA
-612 ETEFPSSSTSRQ
+612 FPPASSSRQ
-624 AGPLIKPESSNRG
+624 AGPLIKPESSINGLTRG
-637 FSGFSHSPSPMI
+637 FSGFGHSPSPMI
-649 GATSQQQQ
+649 GATRQKQP
-657 NLTNESIPG
+657 NLANETMPG
-666 SQQQGLLFPYNKQ
+666 PQQQGMLFPYNKQ
-679 EFHRFPPDLNA
+679 EFDRFPPDLNA

-701 QQTSSSSSQHPD
+701 QQTGSSSSQHPD